1 MTTTENRKHQ
11 RQKIDFL
18 ASIRTQNCEHE
29 ILVKDISM
37 GGMKVQ
43 SRQSANGLSLGE
55 ETEITVH
62 IPFIADVKATL
73 CWNYANTHG
82 LCFKDCPA
90 VLRQFMESILPVGD
104 HISQQLST

>member
-1 MTTTENRKHQ
+1 MTTENRKHQ

-18 ASIRTQNCEHE
+18 ASIRTQDCEHE

-37 GGMKVQ
+37 GGMRIQ
-43 SRQSANGLSLGE
+43 TRQHLHDVSLNNE
-55 ETEITVH
+55 NEITIH

-73 CWNYANTHG
+73 CWNCENTHG

-90 VLRQFMESILPVGD
+90 VLRQFMESVLPVGE
-104 HISQQLST
+104 HIYERFSA